1 MQLII
6 ISGRSGSG
14 KSSALHVLEDSGF
27 TCVDNLPA
35 SLLPGFITQTK
46 SHKTAQKVAVSID
59 ARNVWQDFD
68 LFPSII
74 ASAQLEGLDC
84 TVIFLD
90 ARDDVL
96 IQRFSETRRKH
107 PLSNQDTDLKEA
119 VNKERELLAPIM
131 NVADLVVD
139 SSELSLHELR
149 DVIKKRIST
158 DSSSGMAILF
168 QSFGFKHGVPID
180 ADMVFDVRCLPNPYW
195 KPNLRPYS
203 GLDQP
208 VKDYLGQESDVQDM
222 INDIMT
228 YLDAWLPRFEASNR
242 SYFTVAVGCTGG
254 QHRSVFVSESLY
266 ERCSKHFKNTLV
278 RHRELSRKK

>member
-6 ISGRSGSG
+6 VSGRSGSG

-35 SLLPGFITQTK
+35 SLLPAFISQTRSQQAAK
-46 SHKTAQKVAVSID
+46 KVAVSID

-68 LFPSII
+68 VFPSII
-74 ASAQLEGLDC
+74 ASSHLEGLDC

-107 PLSNQDTDLKEA
+107 PLSNDQTDLREA
-119 VNKERELLAPIM
+119 VLKERELLAPIL

-149 DVIKKRIST
+149 DVVKKRIT
-158 DSSSGMAILF
+158 GDAGGMAILF
-168 QSFGFKHGVPID
+168 ESFGFKHGVPID
-180 ADMVFDVRCLPNPYW
+180 ADVVFDVRCLPNPYW
-195 KPNLRPYS
+195 KPQLRPYS

-208 VKDYLGQESDVQDM
+208 VIDYLSQDDDVNAM

-228 YLDAWLPRFEASNR
+228 YLKAWLPRFEASNR
-242 SYFTVAVGCTGG
+242 SYFTVAIGCTGG

-266 ERCSKHFKNTLV
+266 KLCSKTFKNTLV